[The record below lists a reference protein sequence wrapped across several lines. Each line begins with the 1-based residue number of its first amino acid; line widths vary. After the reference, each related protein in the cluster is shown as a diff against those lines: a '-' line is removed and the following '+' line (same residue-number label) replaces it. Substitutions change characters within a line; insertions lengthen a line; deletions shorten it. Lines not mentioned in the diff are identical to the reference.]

1 MRAPFRACGCA
12 EVTELGL
19 IVIAAALVN
28 NFVLVQFLGLCPF
41 MGASR
46 RVEGAVGMGLA
57 TGLVLTTASALSHLV
72 ESLLLA
78 PYGLEYLRLIAFI
91 LIIGASVQLT
101 DLLIRRFSPLLH
113 RVLGLYI
120 PLIASNCAVLGV
132 ALLNSSASR
141 SLLAALFY
149 GAGAALG
156 FGIVLTLL
164 AGLRERL
171 EIADVPAP
179 FRGNSIALIT
189 AGILSLAFMGFTGF
203 ARL

>member
-1 MRAPFRACGCA
+1 M
-12 EVTELGL
+12 TELVL

-46 RVEGAVGMGLA
+46 RIEGAVGMGLA
-57 TGLVLTTASALSHLV
+57 TGLVLTTASALSYLV
-72 ESLLLA
+72 ENLLLV
-78 PYGLEYLRLIAFI
+78 PYDLEYLKLIAFI
-91 LIIGASVQLT
+91 LIIGAAVQLT
-101 DLLIRRFSPLLH
+101 ELLVRRFSPLLH

-132 ALLNSSASR
+132 ALLNSTASR
-141 SLLAALFY
+141 SLIAAIFY

-156 FGIVLTLL
+156 FALVLSLL

-171 EIADVPAP
+171 ELADVPEP
-179 FRGNSIALIT
+179 FRGSAIALIT
-189 AGILSLAFMGFTGF
+189 AGILSLAFLGFTGF

>member
-1 MRAPFRACGCA
+1 M
-12 EVTELGL
+12 TELGL
-19 IVIAAALVN
+19 IIIAAALVN

-72 ESLLLA
+72 ETLLLA
-78 PYGLEYLRLIAFI
+78 PFQLEYLRLIAFI
-91 LIIGASVQLT
+91 LIIGAAVQLT
-101 DLLIRRFSPLLH
+101 ELMLRRFSPLLY
-113 RVLGLYI
+113 RILGLYI

-132 ALLNSSASR
+132 ALLNSGASR
-141 SLLAALFY
+141 SLLAAIFY

-156 FGIVLTLL
+156 FGLVLSLL

-171 EIADVPAP
+171 DVADVPKP
-179 FRGNSIALIT
+179 FRGNAIALIT
-189 AGILSLAFMGFTGF
+189 AGILSLAFLGFTGF

>member
-1 MRAPFRACGCA
+1 M
-12 EVTELGL
+12 ELLL
-19 IVIAAALVN
+19 IIIAAALVN

-46 RVEGAVGMGLA
+46 RVEGAVGMALA
-57 TGLVLTTASALSHLV
+57 TGLVLTSASGLSYLV
-72 ESLLLA
+72 DRFVLIPLE
-78 PYGLEYLRLIAFI
+78 LEYLRLIGFI
-91 LIIGASVQLT
+91 VVIGAAVQLT
-101 DLLIRRFSPLLH
+101 ELLVRRLSPMLY

-141 SLLAALFY
+141 SLVAALFY

-156 FGIVLTLL
+156 FGLVLAMLG
-164 AGLRERL
+164 GLRERI
-171 EIADVPAP
+171 EHADVPQP
-179 FRGNSIALIT
+179 FRGHAIAFVT
-189 AGILSLAFMGFTGF
+189 AGIMSLAFLGFGGF

>member
-1 MRAPFRACGCA
+1 M
-12 EVTELGL
+12 TELVL
-19 IVIAAALVN
+19 IIIAAALVN

-57 TGLVLTTASALSHLV
+57 TGLVLTTASGLSYLIDRFLLV
-72 ESLLLA
+72 PLDVQ
-78 PYGLEYLRLIAFI
+78 YLRLLSFI
-91 LIIGASVQLT
+91 LVIGAAVQLT
-101 DLLIRRFSPLLH
+101 ELAIRRLSPMLY

-132 ALLNSSASR
+132 ALLNSAASR
-141 SLLAALFY
+141 SLIAALMY

-156 FGIVLTLL
+156 FGLVLVVL

-171 EIADVPAP
+171 QAPDIPQP
-179 FRGNSIALIT
+179 FRGAAIALVT
-189 AGILSLAFMGFTGF
+189 AGIMSLAFMGFTGF

>member
-1 MRAPFRACGCA
+1 M
-12 EVTELGL
+12 TELLL
-19 IVIAAALVN
+19 IIVAAALVN

-46 RVEGAVGMGLA
+46 RLEGAVGMGLA
-57 TGLVLTTASALSHLV
+57 TGFVLTTASGLSYV
-72 ESLLLA
+72 IDRWLLI

-91 LIIGASVQLT
+91 IVIGASVQLAE
-101 DLLIRRFSPLLH
+101 LLLRKLSPLLY

-132 ALLNSSASR
+132 ALLNSTASR
-141 SLLAALFY
+141 SFVAALFY

-156 FGIVLTLL
+156 FGLVLVLL
-164 AGLRERL
+164 AGIRERL
-171 EIADVPAP
+171 EFADVPNP
-179 FRGNSIALIT
+179 FRGASIALIT
-189 AGILSLAFMGFTGF
+189 AGIMALAFLGFAGF